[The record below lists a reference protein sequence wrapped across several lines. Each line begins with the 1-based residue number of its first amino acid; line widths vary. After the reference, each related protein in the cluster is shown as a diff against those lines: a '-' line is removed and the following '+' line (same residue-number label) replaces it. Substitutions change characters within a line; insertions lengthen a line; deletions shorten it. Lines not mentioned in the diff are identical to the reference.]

1 MSDNTQNPLL
11 KALVALVILL
21 IAAVGIQA
29 WYLLDI
35 KQQLSSET
43 AQQNMTARQKK
54 QDAIAEAA
62 ISRAEKRE
70 AEPRETNE
78 NKQQRPSAADS
89 PAVDNKLT
97 GNADDKAPEPAS
109 SNNPAASRPAANHH
123 EQSNPYYP
131 PRSDQRPWPRPQHR
145 QPQWPPAPDYRPP
158 HWPDPYTD
166 NLFSSPYDAQ
176 TWDPYAEI
184 QRMQREMDRLFNE
197 SFRRFD
203 NSPEFQHLF
212 REGMIS
218 PELDVREDDDK
229 YTIQVNLPGSDESSV
244 DVKLDGQQLT
254 IQGKQ
259 NYQQQN
265 RDAQGN
271 IIFRER
277 RSGSFKRS
285 FTLPE
290 PVDEKGMK
298 TDINKGVLTIIIPKL
313 KDPV

>member
-1 MSDNTQNPLL
+1 MSENTQNPLL
-11 KALVALVILL
+11 KILVVLVILL
-21 IAAVGIQA
+21 IVVVGIQA

-35 KQQLSSET
+35 KAQLNTDNS
-43 AQQNMTARQKK
+43 QQNTMAMQEN
-54 QDAIAEAA
+54 QAAIALA
-62 ISRAEKRE
+62 AEKRADNRQQSE
-70 AEPRETNE
+70 EHKPSDSKPLPDKPAENNNTGTPRRSDQQKPADNRYAQNNPYFPGTRPAP
-78 NKQQRPSAADS
+78 QQRPG
-89 PAVDNKLT
+89 PAP
-97 GNADDKAPEPAS
+97 GY
-109 SNNPAASRPAANHH
+109 RP
-123 EQSNPYYP
+123 
-131 PRSDQRPWPRPQHR
+131 
-145 QPQWPPAPDYRPP
+145 PQWPYAPGYHPP
-158 HWPDPYTD
+158 RWPDPYTD
-166 NLFSSPYDAQ
+166 DFFNAPYDAQ

-184 QRMQREMDRLFNE
+184 QRMQREMDRMFNE

-203 NSPEFQHLF
+203 SSPEFQHLF

-218 PELDVREDDDK
+218 PKLDVSEDDDK

-254 IQGKQ
+254 IQGAQ
-259 NYQQQN
+259 NYEQQN

-298 TDINKGVLTIIIPKL
+298 TDINNGVLTIIIPKL